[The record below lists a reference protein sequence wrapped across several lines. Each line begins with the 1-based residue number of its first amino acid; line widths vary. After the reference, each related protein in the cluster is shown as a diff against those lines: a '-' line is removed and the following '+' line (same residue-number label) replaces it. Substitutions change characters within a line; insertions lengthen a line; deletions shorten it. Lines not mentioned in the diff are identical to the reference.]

1 MEKVDNMWNDFSDFE
16 LAEIAAQYHLQ
27 DELEFNYDLTLMNR
41 ERIEELLTKVEHDMA
56 FGE

>member
-1 MEKVDNMWNDFSDFE
+1 MELMWKDFTDWE

-27 DELEFNYDLTLMNR
+27 DELEFNSDLALMNR
-41 ERIEELLTKVEHDMA
+41 EHIETLLTQTEFEMA

>member
-1 MEKVDNMWNDFSDFE
+1 MQMWKDFSDFE

-27 DELEFNYDLTLMNR
+27 DELEFNSDLTLMNR
-41 ERIEELLTKVEHDMA
+41 EKIEQLLTHVELTTA